1 MNTYIDK
8 LVSYAIKKNLIEMED
23 ATYCTN
29 RVLALLQCDDY
40 SPTGETFTENDT
52 LEDFHSNYFQMKFMF
67 TFKTFFLLHSYIY

>member
-29 RVLALLQCDDY
+29 RVLALLQCDD
-40 SPTGETFTENDT
+40 
-52 LEDFHSNYFQMKFMF
+52 
-67 TFKTFFLLHSYIY
+67 